1 MPVSMRHWPRSMT
14 KPTRP
19 QREKLQEDM
28 FAVAKEA
35 RLRPGDMAKLMRVSR
50 VTASLWFN
58 GHSHPHHLLAPRAKR
73 VLAAIDAAMQGGE
86 FPVPY
91 DTSRRERGLYV
102 SGVVTRYVKLLAE
115 KESVS

>member
-1 MPVSMRHWPRSMT
+1 MRPCRRSMT
-14 KPTRP
+14 KP
-19 QREKLQEDM
+19 REKPLDM
-28 FAVAKEA
+28 FAGAKAA

-50 VTASLWFN
+50 VTASLWMN
-58 GHSHPHHLLAPRAKR
+58 GHSHPHHLLIGRARR
-73 VLAAIDAAMQGGE
+73 VLAAIDAAMKAAD

-102 SGVVTRYVKLLAE
+102 SSIVTKHVKLLAD

>member
-1 MPVSMRHWPRSMT
+1 MD
-14 KPTRP
+14 
-19 QREKLQEDM
+19 DM
-28 FAVAKEA
+28 FAGAKAA

-58 GHSHPHHLLAPRAKR
+58 GHSHPHHLLVVRARR
-73 VLAAIDAAMQGGE
+73 VLAAIDAAMHAGD

-102 SGVVTRYVKLLAE
+102 SSVVTRYVKQLAD